1 MTMKKDSLEKARE
14 ILLNHLDNSNIKEE
28 DKLELIM
35 NLYHFLDP
43 VKYENNIKVL
53 RRENKNERSN

>member
-1 MTMKKDSLEKARE
+1 MIMKKDSLEKARE